1 MQSTHPPSSL
11 ISTLKSIGNDTHQG
25 VATITISN
33 ALQGPKYMATTTS
46 NTLKICFISPTNGLV
61 EFRSLKVSQY
71 FTQQTTTPPDPEI
84 NKNKRP
90 NVRDT
95 FNLHPP
101 KPTHQAQSNVK
112 ITDVAWAKSA
122 KTAIDEAAWLKRLNQ
137 SSHLL
142 RHGHGSSAS
151 INKELN
157 AASVGSNGSFG
168 NASELSFGSSGGPTD
183 NNDKPQNNNNGEGE
197 VEEDN
202 NNDNDKNNNNINNIN
217 NINNNNNDISN
228 DSSRDFNHSD
238 NEDSSD
244 DEHNHSQIE
253 NDDGNHNSSLINKK
267 NSKKNSKNNNNSNI
281 DDNDLI
287 AVAGSNGVILIWNT
301 DTLGLSNSSSS
312 HNANFS
318 R

>member
-202 NNDNDKNNNNINNIN
+202 NNDNDKNNNINNIN